1 MQTNARVVVV
11 GGGIGGLSALYHL
24 TQEGWTDVVLLER
37 NELTSGTTWHSAAQ
51 CPSLAFNQLLL
62 LLRDYTIKLYKELS
76 EDPAYP
82 INYHYATGGL
92 RLLTNPTHV
101 DEVHHIMSV
110 AKGLGIEFELL
121 NTNEI
126 EQRHPLLNTD
136 GVLAALWDKRDGDI
150 DPAQLCQA
158 LAARSRNAGAMIHRN
173 TPVIGLQQQPND
185 EWLVTTEY
193 GTINAE
199 HIVVAAG
206 YRANEVGTLM
216 GIEYPVIAMEHMYF
230 VTEDIPDLIEREA
243 RVPMVRCPRDS
254 FYMRQEKQGL
264 LLGIYEHD
272 CKTFG
277 MNGIDP
283 DFVNALCVNDLD
295 RLLPKME
302 TIFERLPC
310 LKEVSIKSVVNGP
323 ITYAADA
330 GPLVGKQPGLR
341 NCWSMNGLRVGI
353 GEGGGYG
360 KMLAQMMVHGEAE
373 WDCWQLDPRR
383 ITSFANTEYTALKS
397 IEDYRYEFRW
407 HLPHEH
413 RPAGR
418 PAKASPLY
426 SVLKAKG
433 AVFGVINGWER
444 TEFYKPESTFV
455 ESHGYGIQNW
465 HKVVGAEVNAIRT
478 NVGIAELSG
487 FNHYRISGAGVLDWL
502 SSLTC
507 SRVSTQMGKASL
519 CYFLT
524 HKGNIAMEA
533 TIVPLPG
540 GDVFYGS
547 SASAE
552 YHDNDWLHEHIPEG
566 TDIRIKSCTNTHTM
580 IVIAG
585 PKTRELLA
593 SVSTHTNW
601 EQNDF
606 PWLTAQRVFI
616 GHIEVL
622 AIAISYSGEQ
632 AFELHI
638 PNEQLYAS
646 YEILTR
652 AGGRYGLT
660 HFGMYAIDSMRME
673 KGYGNWKTDFVAEFN
688 PIEAG
693 LSRFVDTN
701 KAFPGKRG
709 LLAQMDAGIRKQRV
723 ILELDS
729 VNSTAQPGEGVF
741 SNGQAVGS
749 ITSAA
754 WGFRTGKNLA
764 MAYVDPVFADENT
777 ELQVLLFGVS
787 TRATVRALC
796 LFDAMNHIPR
806 DNPALGNSIVV
817 TTVSKEIDDPY
828 WRVVAERN
836 DLKADE
842 YFA

>member
-1 MQTNARVVVV
+1 MQTSARVVVV

-51 CPSLAFNQLLL
+51 CPSVAFNQLLL
-62 LLRDYTIKLYKELS
+62 LLRDYTINLYKELS

-121 NTNEI
+121 NTAEI
-126 EQRHPLLNTD
+126 KKRNPLLNTD
-136 GVLAALWDKRDGDI
+136 GVIAALWDEQDGDI

-158 LAARSRNAGAMIHRN
+158 LATRSRNAGAKIYRN
-173 TPVIGLQQQPND
+173 TPVTGLKQQPND
-185 EWLVTTEY
+185 EWLVTTDY
-193 GTINAE
+193 GTITAE
-199 HIVVAAG
+199 HIVIAAG
-206 YRANEVGTLM
+206 YRANEVGALM
-216 GIEYPVIAMEHMYF
+216 GIEYPIIAMEHMYF
-230 VTEDIPDLIEREA
+230 VTENIPELVEKEA

-254 FYMRQEKQGL
+254 FYMRQEKKGL
-264 LLGIYEHD
+264 LLGIYEHE

-277 MNGIDP
+277 LDGIDP

-302 TIFERLPC
+302 PIFARLPC
-310 LKEVSIKSVVNGP
+310 LKEVGIKSVVNGP

-360 KMLAQMMVHGEAE
+360 KVLAQMMVHGEAE

-397 IEDYRYEFRW
+397 IEDYRCEFRW
-407 HLPHEH
+407 HLPHEY

-426 SVLKAKG
+426 PVLKEKG
-433 AVFGVINGWER
+433 AVFGVVNGWER
-444 TEFYKPESTFV
+444 TEFYKPKPTFV
-455 ESHGYGIQNW
+455 VSHGYGIQNW
-465 HKVVGAEVNAIRT
+465 HKIVGAEVNAIQT

-487 FNHYRISGAGVLDWL
+487 FNHYRISGTGSLDWL

-507 SRVSTQMGKASL
+507 SRVSTQLGKVSL

-540 GDVFYGS
+540 GEIFYGS

-552 YHDNDWLHEHIPEG
+552 YHDKQWLLEHIPKSS
-566 TDIRIKSCTNTHTM
+566 DIRIKSCTNTHTV

-585 PKTRELLA
+585 PKTRALLA
-593 SVSTHTNW
+593 SVSTRTNW
-601 EQNDF
+601 DQKNF
-606 PWLTAQRVFI
+606 TWLTAQHVYI
-616 GHIEVL
+616 GHVKVL
-622 AIAISYSGEQ
+622 AIAISFSGEQ

-638 PNEQLYAS
+638 PNAQLYAA
-646 YEILTR
+646 YEILINV
-652 AGGRYGLT
+652 GEQYGLT
-660 HFGMYAIDSMRME
+660 HFGMYAVDSMRIE
-673 KGYGNWKTDFVAEFN
+673 KGYGHWKSEFITEFN
-688 PIEAG
+688 PVEAG
-693 LSRFVDTN
+693 LSRFVDTD
-701 KAFPGKRG
+701 KAFIGKRG
-709 LLAQMDAGIRKQRV
+709 LLAQMDSGTRKQRV
-723 ILELDS
+723 LLELGS
-729 VNSTAQPGEGVF
+729 VNATAQPGEGVF
-741 SNGQAVGS
+741 SDGRAVGS

-754 WGFRTGKNLA
+754 WGFRTNTNLA
-764 MAYVDPVFADENT
+764 MAYVDPVFAEQGS
-777 ELQVLLFGVS
+777 ELQVLLLGAP
-787 TRATVRALC
+787 TRATVCAPC
-796 LFDAMNHIPR
+796 LFDVMNDIPR
-806 DNPALGNSIVV
+806 GI
-817 TTVSKEIDDPY
+817 K
-828 WRVVAERN
+828 
-836 DLKADE
+836 
-842 YFA
+842 